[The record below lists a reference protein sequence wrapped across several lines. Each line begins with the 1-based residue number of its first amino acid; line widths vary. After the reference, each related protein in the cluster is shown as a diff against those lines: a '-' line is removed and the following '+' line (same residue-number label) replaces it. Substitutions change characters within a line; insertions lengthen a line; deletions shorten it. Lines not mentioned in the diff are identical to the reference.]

1 MKLKPPSPPT
11 GGEWVSMGT
20 ACVDSG
26 TLAVV
31 DPCYVINRGQ
41 EIYGLELWDE
51 HYAAKPYSSYCEKL
65 GVQFLAGYGDG
76 VYEVWGYVTDDKRI
90 AQVTV
95 CMIGEGEFSD

>member
-26 TLAVV
+26 DLAII
-31 DPCYVINRGQ
+31 DPCYVIGRGQ
-41 EIYGLELWDE
+41 EIYERQSFE
-51 HYAAKPYSSYCEKL
+51 NPYESYCDDL
-65 GVQFLAGYGDG
+65 GVRFFSGYGDG